1 MIVASQFGWS
11 AISPEPMNF
20 HDLLLA
26 AQLMSEERVGK
37 PLRAAERATAER
49 DRQAMRRLGQIKR

>member
-11 AISPEPMNF
+11 AVSDGPMNF

-37 PLRAAERATAER
+37 PHRDYQRSLAQQDRTALSRLERF
-49 DRQAMRRLGQIKR
+49 K